1 MLRGGFRSRYR
12 CGAVPG
18 LHRIPLSR
26 PTGADDDW
34 PARNTLSQ
42 KSCQGATGRSA
53 WAVII
58 SNQRAVNLTIIRK
71 LLSPELLAQLNARL
85 AHAKWV
91 DGLATAGQAAARVKR
106 NLQLESGPEAQEL
119 AELVKKA
126 LLANDKFPPLALP
139 RRLTPPMF
147 SRYEVGMEYGAH
159 TDDAVRSRDG
169 IRTDLAGTLFLSEP
183 ESYDGGELV
192 VNSSAVKPGAGDLVL
207 YPATTVHRVAPV
219 TRGVRL
225 AAVFWVQSLVRSHE
239 QRELLLAL
247 HGAIAR
253 LGDHPVTVSVEA
265 VQQNLLRMWAE
276 P

>member
-1 MLRGGFRSRYR
+1 M
-12 CGAVPG
+12 
-18 LHRIPLSR
+18 
-26 PTGADDDW
+26 
-34 PARNTLSQ
+34 
-42 KSCQGATGRSA
+42 
-53 WAVII
+53 
-58 SNQRAVNLTIIRK
+58 NLTIIRK

-106 NLQLESGPEAQEL
+106 NLQLASGPEAQEL

-192 VNSSAVKPGAGDLVL
+192 VNSSSVKPGAGDLVL

>member
-1 MLRGGFRSRYR
+1 
-12 CGAVPG
+12 
-18 LHRIPLSR
+18 
-26 PTGADDDW
+26 
-34 PARNTLSQ
+34 
-42 KSCQGATGRSA
+42 
-53 WAVII
+53 
-58 SNQRAVNLTIIRK
+58 VNLTIIRK
-71 LLSPELLAQLNARL
+71 LLSPELLAQINARL
-85 AHAKWV
+85 ASAKWV
-91 DGLATAGQAAARVKR
+91 DGLLTAGPTAARVKR
-106 NLQLESGPEAQEL
+106 NLQLEPGPDAQEL
-119 AELVKKA
+119 GELVKKT

-139 RRLTPPMF
+139 RRLTPPIF
-147 SRYEVGMEYGAH
+147 SRYENGMEYGAH

-169 IRTDLAGTLFLSEP
+169 IRTDLAATLFLSEP
-183 ESYDGGELV
+183 GSYDGGELV
-192 VNSSAVKPGAGDLVL
+192 VNSSAVKPAAGDLVL

-225 AAVFWVQSLVRSHE
+225 AAVFWIQSLVRSQE